1 MDNELYH
8 YGIIGQKW
16 GVRRFQNKDGTLTPA
31 GRKRATKLESEYEK
45 VTGKKLNNGGSSSS
59 SNTKSIKDMTDDEI
73 RSRISR
79 IKLENELNSLT
90 PKQVSK
96 GRQFAMEMFN
106 DVLKPAAKNAGKD
119 FIEKKMKETLG
130 ITSDSDLFKE
140 LSKEAKKAEY
150 EKKIAEANMA
160 KRKDKKEAK
169 KDEEEASKKQTK
181 NDSDNETYSGT
192 VEGVGTSN
200 KKNSNNTS
208 SNKKQNNDPI
218 DVEWRDVTDD
228 DIKTGQ
234 SYVNKFLL
242 ENKKKR

>member
-31 GRKRATKLESEYEK
+31 GRKRAAKLESEYEK

-90 PKQVSK
+90 PEQVSK
-96 GRQFAMEMFN
+96 GKAFVDGAK
-106 DVLKPAAKNAGKD
+106 DVAVSALK
-119 FIEKKMKETLG
+119 
-130 ITSDSDLFKE
+130 
-140 LSKEAKKAEY
+140 
-150 EKKIAEANMA
+150 
-160 KRKDKKEAK
+160 
-169 KDEEEASKKQTK
+169 EASKTQMTK
-181 NDSDNETYSGT
+181 FLNKNLSKVLGT
-192 VEGVGTSN
+192 
-200 KKNSNNTS
+200 
-208 SNKKQNNDPI
+208 
-218 DVEWRDVTDD
+218 DVEDPYDILKKEVDTLDLKKRKLDAEEYIRTFAQKQQTDD
-228 DIKTGQ
+228 LRRASQNASSAKNIYTAQEFFKNEQKRKEKEASEASEASDAARKVYEATGQ